1 MPISTYAGNLVLDW
15 LLSTATATRPTTWYL
30 SLHTADPGLTGANEL
45 LTSVDA
51 DYVRK
56 AITFAAASGLTKAT
70 DAGVTWTAAST
81 ATTYIVTHVGIWDA
95 LTAGNFLS
103 YGKLAVPETVV
114 ASGALNLSAGRVIA
128 SIA

>member
-1 MPISTYAGNLVLDW
+1 MPISTYAGNLALDW

-70 DAGVTWTAAST
+70 DAGVTWTADAA